1 MFLSKINPKTKVWC
15 IAKPD
20 KDALARVTNLLN
32 DEEQKQAARFKNQL
46 QGHWWANV
54 RFAMRNILGS
64 QLGCKGNELEF
75 SYTSTNKPFLA
86 KLLANQKQ
94 VNVHF
99 NLSHCSN
106 AALLVISNYAE
117 VGIDIENIKPIP
129 DMKIVAKHFFS
140 DAEQAYF
147 EQFDTHKQC
156 DIFYEIWTQKESLI
170 KANGG
175 GLSLPLSAFDVV
187 DVNAKTWTTVKPRTE
202 HFENKSYALKQLNL
216 KDVGLSSTH
225 KAAICF
231 APCEVNEK
239 NGENESAILT
249 QLEVIRYY
257 PEEQSNN

>member
-1 MFLSKINPKTKVWC
+1 MFLPKINPKTKVWC
-15 IAKPD
+15 ISKPD
-20 KDALARVTNLLN
+20 DDPLVRVTNDLN
-32 DEEQKQAARFKNQL
+32 VEEQKQAARFKNPL
-46 QGHWWANV
+46 HGHWWANV

-75 SYTSTNKPFLA
+75 SYTSKNKPFLA
-86 KLLANQKQ
+86 NQKQ
-94 VNVHF
+94 ANVYF

-106 AALLVISNYAE
+106 EAFLVISNYAE

-202 HFENKSYALKQLNL
+202 YFENKSYALKQLNL

-231 APCEVNEK
+231 APFEVNEK
-239 NGENESAILT
+239 NDDSELAILT

-257 PEEQSNN
+257 PEEHLNN